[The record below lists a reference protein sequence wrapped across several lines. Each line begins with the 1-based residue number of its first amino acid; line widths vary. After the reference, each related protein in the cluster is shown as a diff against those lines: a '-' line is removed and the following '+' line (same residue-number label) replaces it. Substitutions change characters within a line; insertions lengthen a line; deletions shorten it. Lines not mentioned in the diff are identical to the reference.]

1 VLKLKKNNS
10 GAKSLMEQPINRK
23 HLKINK
29 KLHRIYGLKIMVLAF
44 LGALHGVI
52 HHETKTFKVTSLGA

>member
-1 VLKLKKNNS
+1 
-10 GAKSLMEQPINRK
+10 MEQPINRK